1 MEELPLIKLSVRNL
15 VEFILRSGDID
26 NRIGAGRRTEAMQ
39 EGSRIHRKIQR
50 RMGAAYRAEV
60 PLKILYETDSY
71 QLLIEGRAD
80 GIIQDEPVVIDEIKG
95 VYQNL
100 EWLEEP
106 VFVHKAQAM
115 CYAYMYAREQNLDRI
130 GIQMTYCNLD
140 TEEIRRF
147 WEEYAF
153 LDLEKWFLGIVGQ
166 YQKWADFQTAWRK
179 KMTASIASLD
189 FPYPYRK
196 GQKELAQDV
205 YRTILRRK
213 NLFIQA
219 PTGTGKTL
227 STVYPAV
234 KAVGEGLADKI
245 FYLTAKTVTGTV
257 AKETFSLL
265 SEKGY
270 RAKVISITAK
280 EKMCLCVESPS
291 GDTLALDCN
300 PVHCPYAKGHFDRVN
315 DAVFELLQK
324 EDFFTREILL
334 AQARRHQVCPFEMCL
349 DAASWSD
356 AVICDYNYAF
366 DPNVYLKR
374 FFAEGQ
380 KGDYIFLVSFT

>member
-130 GIQMTYCNLD
+130 GIQMTYCNLES
-140 TEEIRRF
+140 EEIKRF
-147 WEEYAF
+147 RQDFSVEELEVWF
-153 LDLEKWFLGIVGQ
+153 LDVAGR
-166 YQKWADFQTAWRK
+166 YQKWAEHRGGGHEETIQALSDHWQELRSQQQDAPAQGG
-179 KMTASIASLD
+179 M
-189 FPYPYRK
+189 
-196 GQKELAQDV
+196 ELA
-205 YRTILRRK
+205 
-213 NLFIQA
+213 
-219 PTGTGKTL
+219 
-227 STVYPAV
+227 
-234 KAVGEGLADKI
+234 
-245 FYLTAKTVTGTV
+245 
-257 AKETFSLL
+257 
-265 SEKGY
+265 
-270 RAKVISITAK
+270 
-280 EKMCLCVESPS
+280 
-291 GDTLALDCN
+291 
-300 PVHCPYAKGHFDRVN
+300 
-315 DAVFELLQK
+315 
-324 EDFFTREILL
+324 
-334 AQARRHQVCPFEMCL
+334 
-349 DAASWSD
+349 
-356 AVICDYNYAF
+356 
-366 DPNVYLKR
+366 
-374 FFAEGQ
+374 
-380 KGDYIFLVSFT
+380 